1 MGNIFSS
8 STVQGVT
15 VLVEAQ
21 VKKEIST
28 MLCLSQAH
36 DTNRLTLL
44 YGRNS
49 PLFGLRLLLSK
60 VVKTFLQE
68 QTQMH

>member
-1 MGNIFSS
+1 MDNGKHIFIS
-8 STVQGVT
+8 STVQGVM

-49 PLFGLRLLLSK
+49 PLFG
-60 VVKTFLQE
+60 
-68 QTQMH
+68 